1 MKKLL
6 LFLLLTTCF
15 SQAQII
21 NFPDANFKT
30 ALLSA
35 TTTNFVGMNAI
46 GESVVIDTDGDLEIS
61 VLEAQAIT
69 RLLVFNASIVSL
81 AGVENFVNLTSLSCM
96 SNQITAL
103 DISALPNLVSLH
115 CQNNLLTTLDATGHD
130 QLVSIDCA
138 DNLLTSINITG
149 LPELYLL
156 KCINNQLTT
165 IDFTGVPLMRILDA
179 DNNLISNIN
188 LSGLSALETVD
199 LSFNQISTLD
209 FTGCTALTV
218 VSANNNLL
226 TNLTLAN
233 CPLLSALGCNQNQ
246 ITSLDLS
253 GLPELT
259 LLNCNTNLLTTIDCS
274 QNHNLT
280 NLDFGNNNIVT
291 AFLKNGSD
299 EGLTFS
305 DFVGNDELVYVCADD
320 FQIANALPSVPPS
333 VVINSYCSFVP
344 GGDYNS
350 IEGSVLLD
358 TNNDGCTISDVVP
371 TFLRVNLS
379 DGSTNGAAFVNN
391 SGDYQFFVGAGNFTI
406 NPAFQNPSYFNSSPG
421 SALINFPV
429 ADNSVAQQDFCITS
443 NGVHP
448 DLAITVC
455 GQGARA
461 GFDSAYQI
469 VYTNNGNTTISGA
482 VTLAFDD
489 NLMDFAV
496 AVPGV
501 DVTAVGLLTWNYSN
515 LVPFETR
522 VVDVVFNINS
532 PTDTPPVN
540 ADDVLQFLATIAL
553 PPGEETVADNNFQY
567 NQTVVNSFD
576 PNQITC
582 LQGEIVNPDLIG
594 DYLHYNVD
602 FENIGTADA
611 INIVVKSLID
621 LTKFDISTLQPIYTS
636 HPVDIK
642 IDDNKL
648 EFIFENINL
657 PSSINNSIGG
667 HGNVLFKIKTLPTLP
682 VGTMVSNMANIYFD
696 YNFPIETNE
705 ARTTFTLL
713 STKDFTADASINVYP
728 NPARNQVNIEA
739 KSNIK
744 SVQVFDIQGRIL
756 QTALENKNTTTLDI
770 ASHPKGIYFLKITTE
785 TGSKV
790 EKLVKE

>member
-1 MKKLL
+1 MKKFLILL
-6 LFLLLTTCF
+6 LFL
-15 SQAQII
+15 SAAADAQII
-21 NFPDANFKT
+21 NFPDANLK
-30 ALLSA
+30 AKLLSA
-35 TTTNFVGMNAI
+35 TDLNFVALTPTGW
-46 GESVVIDTDGDLEIS
+46 GPIDTNTDNEIE
-61 VLEAQAIT
+61 VAEALLIT
-69 RLLVFNASIVSL
+69 RLNVDSASISSL
-81 AGVENFVNLTSLSCM
+81 AGLEAFSNLEVLGCM
-96 SNQITAL
+96 SNQITVL
-103 DISALPNLVSLH
+103 DISAFPNLLSLH
-115 CQNNLLTTLDATGHD
+115 CQNNLLTSLDATGHD
-130 QLVSIDCA
+130 LLVAIDCA

-149 LPELYLL
+149 LPALYLL
-156 KCINNQLTT
+156 KCVNNQLTT
-165 IDFTGVPLMRILDA
+165 IDFTEVPLMRTLDA
-179 DNNLISNIN
+179 DNNLISSIN
-188 LSGLSALETVD
+188 LSGLNALETVD
-199 LSFNQISTLD
+199 LSFNQLSTLD
-209 FTGCTALTV
+209 LTGCTSLTV

-226 TNLTLAN
+226 TGLTLVN
-233 CPLLSALGCNQNQ
+233 CPLLSILGCNQNQ
-246 ITSLDLS
+246 ITSIDLS

-259 LLNCNTNLLTTIDCS
+259 SLNCNTNLLTTIDCS

-280 NLDFGNNNIVT
+280 DLDFGNNNIVT

-448 DLAITVC
+448 DLAITVS